1 MKRGIAVLV
10 TVGVIG
16 VTITLARA
24 SADQSK
30 VKTRHVPTTISH
42 DSDVLLGSGQTVIS
56 GHLDA
61 PSICRFFREVK
72 VKAHYPD
79 GTTRLLDFDLASNAG
94 AWAVKADITGADRL
108 KAKATRQVFHVLVVG
123 GGYAPGRHHRAS
135 RRKAHH
141 GRRIVCD

>member
-1 MKRGIAVLV
+1 MKRWIAVLV
-10 TVGVIG
+10 AVGAIG
-16 VTITLARA
+16 VSQAFA
-24 SADQSK
+24 SASAQPSR

-42 DSDVLLGSGQTVIS
+42 DSDVPLNSGQTVIS

-108 KAKATRQVFHVLVVG
+108 KAKATREVFHVLVVG
-123 GGYAPGRHHRAS
+123 DGYAPRRHHRAS

-141 GRRIVCD
+141 G